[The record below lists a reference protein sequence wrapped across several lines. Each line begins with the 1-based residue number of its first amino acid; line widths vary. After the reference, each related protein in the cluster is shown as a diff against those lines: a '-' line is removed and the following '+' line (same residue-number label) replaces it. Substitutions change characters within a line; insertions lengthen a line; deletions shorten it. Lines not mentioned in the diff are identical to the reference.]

1 MYIIV
6 YIDRVMAII
15 YSLMLLVR
23 RHGVYMLC
31 FGGII
36 IMGIGDLKSVNL
48 SIKE

>member
-23 RHGVYMLC
+23 RHGVMLC